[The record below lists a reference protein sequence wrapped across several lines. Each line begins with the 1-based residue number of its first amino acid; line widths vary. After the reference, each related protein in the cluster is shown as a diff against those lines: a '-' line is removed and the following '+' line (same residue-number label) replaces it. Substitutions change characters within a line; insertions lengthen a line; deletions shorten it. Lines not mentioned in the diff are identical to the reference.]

1 MIFCFYYFSLSFK
14 MILIFLMVMNL
25 IVIAIILGIILGFLF
40 KIIPFGEEFG
50 RLLITLGKLFSNFLS
65 FIVPLLVVG
74 LVAPGIGHLGKDA
87 GKLLLITVA
96 IAYIFTLFSGFGT
109 YFVTSLIYPF
119 MLDNATIF
127 QTNAHVENSIAPYFT
142 LDMPPVLSVTSAL
155 IFAFVIGFGL
165 AVTKTDKLMDV
176 IDDLRII
183 INKIIVSVIIPL
195 LPFYILT
202 IFMNITYVGEIGK
215 VLSVFVKIIIL
226 IFILTVVLLLIFF
239 SIAGLVAKKNPIH
252 LLRKMMPAYITALGT
267 SSSAAT
273 IPVTLEATLSNGV
286 RRSIASF
293 VIPLCATINL
303 SGSML
308 KIVACAFAIIYTHG
322 MVIEY
327 KVVEEIKPATEI
339 TASASINDAGEKS
352 KVNVVEKREVV
363 KRTEITFGVIVAF
376 IFTLAVAMVAAP
388 GVPGGAIVTAQ
399 AALVG
404 VLGFS
409 PELYAV
415 MVALYLVMDSFG
427 TATNVTGDGAVAII
441 IDKIYK
447 HDHHITEDETEA

>member
-1 MIFCFYYFSLSFK
+1 MNNTDSQNNDKVKFQSAL
-14 MILIFLMVMNL
+14 LIK
-25 IVIAIILGIILGFLF
+25 IVIAIILGIILGLLF
-40 KIIPFGEEFG
+40 QVLPFGEVLG
-50 RLLITLGKLFSNFLS
+50 KILMTLSKLFSNFLS

-87 GKLLLITVA
+87 GKLLLITIA
-96 IAYIFTLFSGFGT
+96 IAYAFTLFSGFGT

-127 QTNAHVENSIAPYFT
+127 QTDAHVENSIAPYFT

-215 VLSVFVKIIIL
+215 VLVVFIKIIIL

-239 SIAGLVAKKNPIH
+239 SIAGIVAKKNPIT

-286 RRSIASF
+286 RHSIASF

-327 KVVEEIKPATEI
+327 KVVEEVKPATEI

-399 AALVG
+399 AVLTS

-409 PELYAV
+409 PELYGL
-415 MVALYLVMDSFG
+415 MFALYIVMDSFG
-427 TATNVTGDGAVAII
+427 TATNVTGDGAVAVI

>member
-1 MIFCFYYFSLSFK
+1 MNNTDSQNNDKVKFQSAL
-14 MILIFLMVMNL
+14 LIK
-25 IVIAIILGIILGFLF
+25 IVIAIILGIILGLLF
-40 KIIPFGEEFG
+40 QVLPFGEVLG
-50 RLLITLGKLFSNFLS
+50 KILMTLSKLFSNFLS

-87 GKLLLITVA
+87 GKLLLITIA
-96 IAYIFTLFSGFGT
+96 IAYAFTLFSGFGT

-127 QTNAHVENSIAPYFT
+127 QTDAHVENSIAPYFT

-165 AVTKTDKLMDV
+165 SVTKTDKLMDV

-215 VLSVFVKIIIL
+215 VLVVFIKIIIL

-239 SIAGLVAKKNPIH
+239 SVAGIIAKKNPIQ
-252 LLRKMMPAYITALGT
+252 LLRKMMPAYLTALGT

-327 KVVEEIKPATEI
+327 KVVEEVKPATEI
-339 TASASINDAGEKS
+339 TASASINDADEKS

-399 AALVG
+399 AVLTS

-409 PELYAV
+409 PELYGL
-415 MVALYLVMDSFG
+415 MFALYIVMDSFG
-427 TATNVTGDGAVAII
+427 TATNVTGDGAVAVI

>member
-1 MIFCFYYFSLSFK
+1 MNNTDSQNNDKVKFQSAL
-14 MILIFLMVMNL
+14 LIK
-25 IVIAIILGIILGFLF
+25 IVIAIILGIILGLLF
-40 KIIPFGEEFG
+40 HVLPFGEVLG
-50 RLLITLGKLFSNFLS
+50 KILMTLSKLFSNFLS

-87 GKLLLITVA
+87 GKLLLITIA
-96 IAYIFTLFSGFGT
+96 IAYAFTLFSGFGT

-127 QTNAHVENSIAPYFT
+127 QTDAHVENSIAPYFT

-215 VLSVFVKIIIL
+215 VLVVFIKIIIL

-239 SIAGLVAKKNPIH
+239 SIAGIVAKKNPIT

-286 RRSIASF
+286 RHSIASF

-327 KVVEEIKPATEI
+327 KVVEEVKPATEI

-399 AALVG
+399 AVLTS

-409 PELYAV
+409 PELYGL
-415 MVALYLVMDSFG
+415 MFALYIVMDSFG

>member
-1 MIFCFYYFSLSFK
+1 MNNTDSQNNDKVKFQSAL
-14 MILIFLMVMNL
+14 LIK
-25 IVIAIILGIILGFLF
+25 IVIAIILGIILGLLF
-40 KIIPFGEEFG
+40 QVLPFGEVLG
-50 RLLITLGKLFSNFLS
+50 KILMTLSKLFSNFLS

-87 GKLLLITVA
+87 GKLLLITIA
-96 IAYIFTLFSGFGT
+96 IAYAFTLFSGFGT

-127 QTNAHVENSIAPYFT
+127 QTDAHVENSIAPYFT

-215 VLSVFVKIIIL
+215 VLVVFIKIIIL

-239 SIAGLVAKKNPIH
+239 SVAGIIAKKNPIT
-252 LLRKMMPAYITALGT
+252 LLRKMMPAYLTALGT

-327 KVVEEIKPATEI
+327 KVVEEVKPATEI

-399 AALVG
+399 AVLTS

-409 PELYAV
+409 PELYGLIF
-415 MVALYLVMDSFG
+415 ALYIVMDSFG
-427 TATNVTGDGAVAII
+427 TATNVTGDGAVAVI

>member
-1 MIFCFYYFSLSFK
+1 MNNTDSQNNDKVKFQSAL
-14 MILIFLMVMNL
+14 LIK
-25 IVIAIILGIILGFLF
+25 IVIAIILGIILGLLF
-40 KIIPFGEEFG
+40 QVLPFGEVLG
-50 RLLITLGKLFSNFLS
+50 KILMTLSKLFSNFLS

-87 GKLLLITVA
+87 GKLLLITIA
-96 IAYIFTLFSGFGT
+96 IAYAFTLFSGFGT

-127 QTNAHVENSIAPYFT
+127 QTDAHVENSIAPYFT

-215 VLSVFVKIIIL
+215 VLVVFIKIIIL

-239 SIAGLVAKKNPIH
+239 SIAGIVAKKNPIT

-286 RRSIASF
+286 RHSIASF

-327 KVVEEIKPATEI
+327 KVVEEVKPATEI
-339 TASASINDAGEKS
+339 TASASINDADEKS

-399 AALVG
+399 AVLTS

-409 PELYAV
+409 PELYGL
-415 MVALYLVMDSFG
+415 MFALYIVMDSFG
-427 TATNVTGDGAVAII
+427 TATNVTGDGAVAVI

>member
-1 MIFCFYYFSLSFK
+1 MNNTDSQNNDKVKFQSAL
-14 MILIFLMVMNL
+14 LIK
-25 IVIAIILGIILGFLF
+25 IVIAIILGIILGLLF
-40 KIIPFGEEFG
+40 QVLPFGEVLG
-50 RLLITLGKLFSNFLS
+50 KILMTLSKLFSNFLS

-87 GKLLLITVA
+87 GKLLLITIA
-96 IAYIFTLFSGFGT
+96 IAYAFTLFSGFGT

-127 QTNAHVENSIAPYFT
+127 QTDAHVENSIAPYFT

-155 IFAFVIGFGL
+155 IFAFVVGFGL

-176 IDDLRII
+176 IDDLRTI

-226 IFILTVVLLLIFF
+226 IFILTVILLLIFF
-239 SIAGLVAKKNPIH
+239 SVAGIIAKKNPIQ
-252 LLRKMMPAYITALGT
+252 LLRKMMPAYLTALGT

-327 KVVEEIKPATEI
+327 KVVEEVKPATEI

-352 KVNVVEKREVV
+352 KVNVIEKREVV

-409 PELYAV
+409 QELYAV

-427 TATNVTGDGAVAII
+427 TATNVTGDGAVAVI

-447 HDHHITEDETEA
+447 HDHHIIEDETEA

>member
-1 MIFCFYYFSLSFK
+1 MNNTDSQNNDKVKFQSAL
-14 MILIFLMVMNL
+14 LIK
-25 IVIAIILGIILGFLF
+25 IVIAIILGIILGLLF
-40 KIIPFGEEFG
+40 QVLPFGEVLG
-50 RLLITLGKLFSNFLS
+50 KILMTLSKLFSNFLS

-87 GKLLLITVA
+87 GKLLLITIA
-96 IAYIFTLFSGFGT
+96 IAYAFTLFSGFGT

-165 AVTKTDKLMDV
+165 AVTKTDKLMYV

-215 VLSVFVKIIIL
+215 VLVVFIKIIIL

-239 SIAGLVAKKNPIH
+239 SVAGIVAKKNPIT
-252 LLRKMMPAYITALGT
+252 LLRKMMPAYLTALGT

-327 KVVEEIKPATEI
+327 KVVEEVKPATEI

-399 AALVG
+399 AVLTS

-409 PELYAV
+409 PELYGL
-415 MVALYLVMDSFG
+415 MFALYIVMDSFG
-427 TATNVTGDGAVAII
+427 TATNVTGDGAVAVI

>member
-1 MIFCFYYFSLSFK
+1 
-14 MILIFLMVMNL
+14 MNNTDSQNKDKL
-25 IVIAIILGIILGFLF
+25 KFQSALLVKIVIAIILGIILGFLF

-202 IFMNITYVGEIGK
+202 IFMNITYIGEIGK
-215 VLSVFVKIIIL
+215 VLVVFIKIIIL

-239 SIAGLVAKKNPIH
+239 SIAGIVAKKNPIH

-286 RRSIASF
+286 RHSIASF

-327 KVVEEIKPATEI
+327 KVVEEVKPATEI

-399 AALVG
+399 AALTS

-409 PELYAV
+409 PELYGL
-415 MVALYLVMDSFG
+415 MFALYIVMDSFG